1 MVAMSPPPLGTC
13 TVAAS
18 CIFLFLTNPFISLND
33 VSLLPLLIVPPHL
46 QLHRL
51 LSSSF
56 YHASF
61 FHILFNMLALFS
73 LGSSLE
79 NRIGTVRFLS
89 LSFVVAVVASVFYV
103 AVCALFFTLF
113 NDQTWMLY
121 SAVGYSGVLFAYAS
135 IESLLPQAAPT
146 RSFYGLFNVP
156 TKYYPLLLILILQ
169 ILMPNVS
176 FLGHVSGL
184 VVGIMQV
191 KGLLYCL
198 LPPQSWVVRAED
210 NGCLSF
216 ANRLSNFV
224 RCPEVAVGSSSLG
237 RSGSNRECPWSFSF
251 SPRSGGIDGSNSS
264 SVGRTSTADDPEK
277 GYNWGSQGNKLG
289 NGHDEKKSDV
299 VHVQCIQQVNLDATD
314 KEDDDDECEEGE
326 SEDARLLG
334 VCEA

>member
-1 MVAMSPPPLGTC
+1 MAAMSPPPLGTC
-13 TVAAS
+13 TLAAT

-46 QLHRL
+46 QIYRL

-156 TKYYPLLLILILQ
+156 TKYYPLLLILMLQ

-184 VVGIMQV
+184 VVGLMQV

-224 RCPEVAVGSSSLG
+224 RCPEVAVGSS
-237 RSGSNRECPWSFSF
+237 RSGRNRECPWSFSF
-251 SPRSGGIDGSNSS
+251 SSGSGGTDGSNSNS
-264 SVGRTSTADDPEK
+264 SSGGRTSTGTADADDPEK

-289 NGHDEKKSDV
+289 NGHEEKKNDV
-299 VHVQCIQQVNLDATD
+299 VQVNLDAIEE
-314 KEDDDDECEEGE
+314 EDDDDECEEGK

-334 VCEA
+334 VC